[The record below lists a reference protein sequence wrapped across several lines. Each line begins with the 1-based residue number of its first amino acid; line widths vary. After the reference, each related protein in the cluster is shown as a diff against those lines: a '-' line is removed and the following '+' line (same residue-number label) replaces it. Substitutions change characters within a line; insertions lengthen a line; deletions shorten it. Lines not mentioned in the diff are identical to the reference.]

1 MREKPLK
8 DKALRKNLL
17 NSNAEAMIW
26 VVLGTALFSLIFASG
41 KFGGESTSV
50 VQIQFLRYVSG
61 FATLLGVVACKGGS
75 LRAYRSDRPFS
86 HALRAVFGVSG
97 GFALIYSSAEM
108 PIVDATALGLLYVVF
123 VIPLAV
129 LVLKETV
136 TKQHMVGI
144 TLSFAG
150 AGFIMVS
157 RGAFTQFHPAYVIPA
172 AIAVLGAALLAIEGL
187 MIRVLSHADRPL
199 TVLLHVNG
207 FGIILLA
214 VPAVLAWKTMSLSAM
229 VPFLLLGPIAVTA
242 QYCVVRGYRLA
253 SLAIVGPVDYAW
265 LVFAALI
272 GFLFFN
278 EIPTTGVI
286 AGAAII
292 AIGGIVLAIIK
303 PVPEN
308 VPANDR

>member
-1 MREKPLK
+1 LK
-8 DKALRKNLL
+8 DNVLRKNLL

-41 KFGGESTSV
+41 KFGGESMSV

-61 FATLLGVVACKGGS
+61 FATLLGVVACKGES
-75 LRAYRSDRPFS
+75 LRAYRSVRPFS
-86 HALRAVFGVSG
+86 HAVRAVFGVSG

-129 LVLKETV
+129 LILKEDV
-136 TKQHMVGI
+136 TKQHLVGI
-144 TLSFAG
+144 ALSCAG

-157 RGAFTQFHPAYVIPA
+157 RGAFTQFQPAYLWPA
-172 AIAVLGAALLAIEGL
+172 VIAVLGAALLAVEGL

-214 VPAVLAWKTMSLSAM
+214 VPAVLTWKAASLSAM
-229 VPFLLLGPIAVTA
+229 MPFLLLGPIAVAA

-278 EIPTTGVI
+278 EIPTAGVL
-286 AGAAII
+286 AGSAVI

-303 PVPEN
+303 PVSEN
-308 VPANDR
+308 AHADDR

>member
-1 MREKPLK
+1 MKV
-8 DKALRKNLL
+8 KALRKNLL

-41 KFGGESTSV
+41 KFGGDSLSV

-61 FATLLGVVACKGGS
+61 LATLLAVVAFKRDS
-75 LRAYRSDRPFS
+75 LRVYRSARPFS
-86 HALRAVFGVSG
+86 HAMRAAFGVSG
-97 GFALIYSSAEM
+97 GFALIYASAAM

-123 VIPLAV
+123 IIPLAV
-129 LVLKETV
+129 IVLKETV

-150 AGFIMVS
+150 AGFIMIS
-157 RGAFTQFHPAYVIPA
+157 RGAFTQFEPAYLVPA

-199 TVLLHVNG
+199 TVLLYVNA
-207 FGIILLA
+207 FGVLFLA
-214 VPAVLAWKTMSLSAM
+214 IPAFWTWKEASLSAM
-229 VPFLLLGPIAVTA
+229 VPFLLLGPIAVAA

-265 LVFAALI
+265 LVFAAVI

-292 AIGGIVLAIIK
+292 AIGGVILAVIK
-303 PVPEN
+303 PEPDKTAAEIQ
-308 VPANDR
+308 